1 MAGFTRFQSGVNW
14 MIKVERDR
22 CAELVEQIRQLS
34 LNDPDKSDA
43 ENDRREAVREL
54 CDQLI
59 MKLQPIT
66 IRYPQRTP

>member
-1 MAGFTRFQSGVNW
+1 
-14 MIKVERDR
+14 MIAAERNR

-34 LNDPDKSDA
+34 LNDPDESDA

-66 IRYPQRTP
+66 IRYPKKDA